1 MNMSD
6 DIGELATALAIAQG
20 QIEDASKGSINP
32 HFRSK
37 YADLAAVRSVIRE
50 PLAANG
56 LSIVQTPK
64 TVQGGVDVTTLLL
77 HKSGQ
82 WISSSL
88 FMPSGKMD
96 AHGLGSAISYARRY
110 SIMSILSLAAEDDDG
125 NAAVER
131 VSQQFDVMPK
141 SSVGTRTIDE
151 NGFEEKTLATAKM
164 LAEAEEIAKK
174 GSAAMRDWWS
184 GLKADQRNLLS
195 SDQLKKLKAAAT
207 AADKGGE

>member
-1 MNMSD
+1 MSD

-20 QIEDASKGSINP
+20 QIEDASKSSINP

-110 SIMSILSLAAEDDDG
+110 SIMAILSLAAEDDDG
-125 NAAVER
+125 NAAVDSVRKTPPKVDVTPYIER
-131 VSQQFDVMPK
+131 GLIEAAN
-141 SSVGTRTIDE
+141 GTDALTEWWKKLPTDIRASIPATE
-151 NGFEEKTLATAKM
+151 TAK
-164 LAEAEEIAKK
+164 LKKVAENAAKK
-174 GSAAMRDWWS
+174 S
-184 GLKADQRNLLS
+184 
-195 SDQLKKLKAAAT
+195 
-207 AADKGGE
+207 